1 MKLVEHY
8 KQTSQ
13 GVCELVST
21 SKEDTHI
28 SPQTNH
34 KQKIQTELDKIQTK
48 LDKATTLKELKAILA
63 TIITKFVEH

>member
-21 SKEDTHI
+21 SKKDTHI

-34 KQKIQTELDKIQTK
+34 KQKIQTELN
-48 LDKATTLKELKAILA
+48 KATTLKELKAVLA
-63 TIITKFVEH
+63 MIITKFVEH

>member
-13 GVCELVST
+13 GVCKLVST

-28 SPQTNH
+28 SPQMNH
-34 KQKIQTELDKIQTK
+34 KQKIQTELDK
-48 LDKATTLKELKAILA
+48 ATTLKEVKDILA
-63 TIITKFVEH
+63 KIIAEFFVH